1 MSLFGRLLVHT
12 SNYSIG
18 SLLVTLAGFISFPIF
33 TRIFSVEEYGLM
45 SLISS
50 TLVLMTVLGKLG
62 MQHSI
67 IRFYAEVK
75 AGSRECTEEQFFS
88 TVAFGMAGSGLLVAV
103 LWAVISQLIPAQ
115 WWSNPSVRGLMLL
128 TAVLVIVRTLDSA
141 FVNLLKAQQRSGW
154 FSVYSVVRR
163 YSVLFAVI
171 ITVLY
176 LVPGL
181 NGFYW
186 GTVVAEIIATG
197 VLGGLLLHHHGIS
210 HHKFSLPLLKAM
222 MVFGLPMIAY
232 EFAGVVLS
240 LGDRYVIQ
248 SLIGAEP
255 LGSYSAAYNMCEYAQ
270 SILVMSFGQAVGPMY
285 MRLWEEKGVAATRA
299 FIERALH
306 FYILGATALVAL
318 VSLVGGDVLTTLASQ
333 RYGAGAAVIPW
344 VIAGMAIDGCLPILG
359 AGIFIKKQTKAL
371 MLLVVASAALN
382 MALNYALVPK
392 MGIVGAG
399 IATLVSYLLLSIGA
413 SIVGRRTIAI
423 GLPIGT
429 LAKFIAIGFATYF
442 VADVAEFEGR
452 FAALVA
458 KGALGLTVFV
468 ALTWTLD
475 AEARQQLAALVGRFK
490 SRTAG

>member
-12 SNYSIG
+12 SNYSVG

-33 TRIFSVEEYGLM
+33 TRIFSVEEYGIM

-62 MQHSI
+62 LQHSI
-67 IRFYAEVK
+67 IRFYAEMK
-75 AGSRECTEEQFFS
+75 GGRRECTEEQFFS
-88 TVAFGMAGSGLLVAV
+88 TVAVGMAGSGLLVAM
-103 LWAVISQLIPAQ
+103 LWAVISQLVPAQ
-115 WWSNPSVRGLMLL
+115 WWSKPSVRGLLLL
-128 TAVLVIVRTLDSA
+128 TAVLVMVRTLDSA
-141 FVNLLKAQQRSGW
+141 FVNLLRAQQRSGW
-154 FSVYSVVRR
+154 FSVYSVSRR
-163 YSVLFAVI
+163 YSVLFTVI

-181 NGFYW
+181 DGFYW
-186 GTVVAEIIATG
+186 GSPILICSAIS
-197 VLGGLLLHHHGIS
+197 GLLLRHCGIS

-270 SILVMSFGQAVGPMY
+270 SILVMSFGHAVGPMY
-285 MRLWEEKGVAATRA
+285 MRLWEEKGVAATQA

-306 FYILGATALVAL
+306 FYILGATALVAVL
-318 VSLVGGDVLTTLASQ
+318 SLVGGDVLTTLASQ
-333 RYGAGAAVIPW
+333 RYRAGAAVIPW
-344 VIAGMAIDGCLPILG
+344 VIVGMAIDGCLPILG

-371 MLLVVASAALN
+371 MLLVGASAALN

-399 IATLVSYLLLSIGA
+399 IATLVGYLLLGIGA
-413 SIVGRRTIAI
+413 SIVGRRTLAI
-423 GLPIGT
+423 RLPIGT
-429 LAKFIAIGFATYF
+429 LTKFIAIGFATYF
-442 VADVAEFEGR
+442 VADVADFEGR

-458 KGALGLTVFV
+458 KGTLGLTVFV

-475 AEARQQLAALVGRFK
+475 AEARQQVAALVGRFK
-490 SRTAG
+490 SRAAG